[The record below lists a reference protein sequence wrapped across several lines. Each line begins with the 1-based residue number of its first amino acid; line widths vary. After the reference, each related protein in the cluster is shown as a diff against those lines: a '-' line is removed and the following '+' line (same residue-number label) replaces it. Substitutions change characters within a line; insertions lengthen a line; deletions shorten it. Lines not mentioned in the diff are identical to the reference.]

1 MVSTAPALATTITFV
16 PAAPSE
22 PVDRFRE
29 NTITKDL
36 IQAPRFQLPDNK
48 KLSSHTDL
56 LLLIEHD
63 SKLRQHVARKLWSPV
78 VEAWVLEQVLEGSTA
93 HSKIVTS
100 IRALAQNKATIF
112 PSLQAYFSHV
122 FLVFFENKDLML
134 VIEEHM
140 QKITLNYD
148 GKDDA
153 VNRRTTL
160 GFSNRYQ
167 DIASYAPTH
176 SRYPEQLLI
185 AKVRL
190 ALPPGV
196 QKQLKKMEL
205 HDGHMLNTFSA
216 LEPALNRIDQ
226 DHQTDRAAASKK
238 RASSDSDISAMD
250 TDHSEHQQQQQK
262 RVTFRTADTKYPPST
277 CSRCNKKGHTAANC

>member
-1 MVSTAPALATTITFV
+1 
-16 PAAPSE
+16 
-22 PVDRFRE
+22 
-29 NTITKDL
+29 
-36 IQAPRFQLPDNK
+36 
-48 KLSSHTDL
+48 LSSHTHL

-63 SKLRQHVARKLWSPV
+63 SKLKQHVARKLWSLV

-160 GFSNRYQ
+160 
-167 DIASYAPTH
+167 
-176 SRYPEQLLI
+176 
-185 AKVRL
+185 
-190 ALPPGV
+190 
-196 QKQLKKMEL
+196 
-205 HDGHMLNTFSA
+205 
-216 LEPALNRIDQ
+216 
-226 DHQTDRAAASKK
+226 
-238 RASSDSDISAMD
+238 
-250 TDHSEHQQQQQK
+250 
-262 RVTFRTADTKYPPST
+262 
-277 CSRCNKKGHTAANC
+277 